1 MKLVPSVLLAL
12 ATFGLSFAQAKDLAK
27 APELDLT
34 ISYYSKVLTSEGVT
48 REARYQDNMQRRDG
62 HVWLYRVLPKSS
74 ADAHDHETHSGKKEG
89 AKKDSAKKNL
99 EEGHQHF
106 NHVLIPRH
114 VILENNK
121 VQLEYID
128 TANKIRISIPP
139 ADYGN
144 VNFDGSWE
152 SSYFLVDPKLVK
164 AMPQSKQVST
174 VPHAV
179 WYEREKN
186 GVFQRVLWD
195 EQRQIPLVIEN
206 GDQANNSYRRIEIQ
220 VSNKLSK
227 ENPWRNTKAY
237 AQKEYSDFLD

>member
-1 MKLVPSVLLAL
+1 MKFVPSSLFALVLFGSNLAL
-12 ATFGLSFAQAKDLAK
+12 ANDLPK

-34 ISYYSKVLTSEGVT
+34 ISYYSKVLTPEGVT
-48 REARYQDNMQRRDG
+48 REAKYQDNMQRRDG
-62 HVWLYRVLPKSS
+62 HIWLYRVLPTASG
-74 ADAHDHETHSGKKEG
+74 AAHDHE
-89 AKKDSAKKNL
+89 APAVKKNNTKKNS
-99 EEGHQHF
+99 EDTHQHF
-106 NHVLIPRH
+106 NHVLVPRH
-114 VILENNK
+114 VTFENNK

-128 TANKIRISIPP
+128 TVNKIRISIPP

-152 SSYFLVDPKLVK
+152 NSYFLVDPKLVK
-164 AMPQSKQVST
+164 AMPLSKQVST
-174 VPHAV
+174 VPNAV

-186 GVFQRVLWD
+186 GAFQRVLWD

-206 GDQANNSYRRIEIQ
+206 GDKASNSYRRIEIQ

-227 ENPWRNTKAY
+227 ETPWKNTKGY